1 MCSRTEKQIR
11 LLQLK
16 KQILLLQLK
25 TRIRQQPKKAD
36 LTATALKS
44 RFYCCSFKKQI

>member
-36 LTATALKS
+36 LTAAHWKS
-44 RFYCCSFKKQI
+44 LC

>member
-36 LTATALKS
+36 LTAAA
-44 RFYCCSFKKQI
+44 